1 MGRALYERADVQGF
15 LEGKAA
21 AERPGS
27 FQARAVA
34 ALGRAASLDPHD
46 VGSRHRLGT
55 LLRRD
60 KKRLREAMLQFQTVL
75 RIDRTHAEAK
85 QALDEVVEEH
95 RKLNDP
101 KRTWRT
107 MAYQLGSMAVVVW
120 TALYFQR
127 HEMRSPGN

>member
-15 LEGKAA
+15 LEGAA

-27 FQARAVA
+27 SGAR
-34 ALGRAASLDPHD
+34 GRGARHAASLNPHD

-60 KKRLREAMLQFQTVL
+60 KRLREAMLQFQTVL

-95 RKLNDP
+95 RELARSARGGP
-101 KRTWRT
+101 RRTSSAAWPSWSGRPCT
-107 MAYQLGSMAVVVW
+107 S
-120 TALYFQR
+120 R
-127 HEMRSPGN
+127 DMR